1 VTIFDSALGSR
12 MRELDSF
19 VPVQLKQLARRCG
32 GDERDEFAY
41 PYPSVMEVI
50 DIADQNDIAVLGVEQ
65 LQSHPK
71 GPVVEA
77 ISGYEIPFQG
87 DWKAFVKRNNVS
99 AREVIMKNQRGE
111 EHGYVL
117 TSASQAWFGQLTLK
131 VNRSN
136 KKA

>member
-1 VTIFDSALGSR
+1 
-12 MRELDSF
+12 
-19 VPVQLKQLARRCG
+19 
-32 GDERDEFAY
+32 
-41 PYPSVMEVI
+41 MEVI